1 MGEESERGRGERETR
16 GDQEQDVNRES
27 MWSKGLVYTEER
39 SWRVGGQEGAG
50 KGREEEEREE
60 RREGKGLKEFKVGA
74 EGEKFWRGARTL
86 TDL

>member
-1 MGEESERGRGERETR
+1 MVKRAGLYRRE
-16 GDQEQDVNRES
+16 
-27 MWSKGLVYTEER
+27 KL
-39 SWRVGGQEGAG
+39 GGGGAEGAG

-74 EGEKFWRGARTL
+74 ESKKFWRGARTL